1 MQTMSGIAQIAENA
15 QSQTRKSRRV
25 PERREKRHPFVWEK
39 SPLEKSNPN
48 PHFWSLRCPVRSV
61 SELNDPLI
69 TSGDPF
75 WCLKSL
81 GARRC
86 QQESI
91 LLLAPVSAQR
101 GRARAARPE
110 ALCEI
115 ARARR
120 PPGGIYGG
128 QGGGRVGVN
137 GAPLLTLSGT
147 LAYFRIPHFLKRP
160 DF

>member
-1 MQTMSGIAQIAENA
+1 MQTISDISQIAENA

-25 PERREKRHPFVWEK
+25 PERRQKRHPFVWEK

-48 PHFWSLRCPVRSV
+48 LHFWQFTCPVRSV

-69 TSGDPF
+69 ASGDPF

-101 GRARAARPE
+101 GGRARARPARNT
-110 ALCEI
+110 LRDC
-115 ARARR
+115 ARA
-120 PPGGIYGG
+120 PPPPLEDSTGGK
-128 QGGGRVGVN
+128 GGRVVVN
-137 GAPLLTLSGT
+137 GAPLFTLSGT
-147 LAYFRIPHFLKRP
+147 LPNFRIPHF
-160 DF
+160 

>member
-1 MQTMSGIAQIAENA
+1 MQTMSEIAQIAENA
-15 QSQTRKSRRV
+15 QSRTRQSRRV
-25 PERREKRHPFVWEK
+25 PERRQKRHPFVWEK

-48 PHFWSLRCPVRSV
+48 PHFWSLTCHVRSV

-81 GARRC
+81 DGERC

-101 GRARAARPE
+101 GGRARARPE

-115 ARARR
+115 ARARAA
-120 PPGGIYGG
+120 PLEESTGGK
-128 QGGGRVGVN
+128 GGRVVVN

-147 LAYFRIPHFLKRP
+147 LAYFRIPHF
-160 DF
+160 

>member
-1 MQTMSGIAQIAENA
+1 MQTISEIAQIAENA

-25 PERREKRHPFVWEK
+25 PERRQKRHPFVWEK
-39 SPLEKSNPN
+39 SPLEKFNPN
-48 PHFWSLRCPVRSV
+48 PHFWSLTCQVRSV

-81 GARRC
+81 VARRC

-101 GRARAARPE
+101 GGRARRAPRE
-110 ALCEI
+110 TLCEI
-115 ARARR
+115 ARARA
-120 PPGGIYGG
+120 PPPWRNLRGARGG
-128 QGGGRVGVN
+128 V
-137 GAPLLTLSGT
+137 
-147 LAYFRIPHFLKRP
+147 
-160 DF
+160 

>member
-1 MQTMSGIAQIAENA
+1 MQTMSEIAQIAENA

-25 PERREKRHPFVWEK
+25 PERRQKRRLFVWEK

-48 PHFWSLRCPVRSV
+48 PPFWSLTCHVRSV

-91 LLLAPVSAQR
+91 LLLAPVSARSR
-101 GRARAARPE
+101 GTRARAPRNTLRDLRARAAPPWRN
-110 ALCEI
+110 LRG
-115 ARARR
+115 AR
-120 PPGGIYGG
+120 
-128 QGGGRVGVN
+128 GGRVVVN
-137 GAPLLTLSGT
+137 GAPLFALPGT
-147 LAYFRIPHFLKRP
+147 LPDFRIPHF
-160 DF
+160 